1 MLIRKIFSFPTLTLI
16 VALTLSAIAAWYSI
30 LGLTAIFA
38 AAVIPI
44 IIMGGALEFAKVVT
58 TLWLH
63 KYWNRAGWNLKL
75 YLIPAVIALAFLTSM
90 GIFGFLSKA
99 HSDQTLVG
107 GDTSAKVELVD
118 EKIKIAR
125 ENIAMNQK
133 ALEQMNSQV
142 DQLLGRTDDDAGA
155 NRAVQVRRQQRA
167 ERTRLQNEIGTEQ
180 ETIAKLNEE
189 VAPIRAE
196 IRKIEAEV
204 GPIKYIAALIYGD
217 NPDTNLLERAVR
229 WVIILIVF
237 VFDPLALMLVLAAQS
252 SYKWLDDDL
261 RNRRKEEDAKES
273 EDVPTT
279 RLPQDDV
286 SEFNYGV
293 GETPQSEPIPD
304 AVELETILEEVK
316 EEDEFLDENLDDI
329 LHETA
334 YDVPKEDE
342 NVSEPIQP
350 NDIPTDDVVREDVPK
365 TPAPDAVP
373 SGDSMAQSEAR
384 NELTTDANA
393 LTTDAIELTTDVEEN
408 EEVSTTELQHDDVNR
423 EVKDN
428 EVIATD
434 GVTLQ
439 ESDSGY
445 VSFEGKSVSKSA
457 LQGMRP
463 DLFLQVDSAN
473 QSNTNFGSSF
483 PKFAKKGDIFVR
495 VDTLPNRVYKFSGSK
510 WIEINKEQT
519 DSYLYDDEY
528 IKYLINQIELGNYDI
543 DLLAENERLQIEDYL
558 NKTNKI

>member
-1 MLIRKIFSFPTLTLI
+1 MTFRKIFSFPTLTLI

-44 IIMGGALEFAKVVT
+44 IIMGGSLEVAKVVT

-63 KYWNRAGWNLKL
+63 KYWDRATWNLKL

-99 HSDQTLVG
+99 HSDQTLVS

-125 ENIAMNQK
+125 ENIAMSQK

-142 DQLLGRTDDDAGA
+142 DQLLGRTDDDKGA

-167 ERTRLQNEIGTEQ
+167 ERNRLQNEIAAEQ
-180 ETIAKLNEE
+180 ESIAKLNEE

-252 SYKWLDDDL
+252 SYRWLDDDL
-261 RNRRKEEDAKES
+261 RNRK
-273 EDVPTT
+273 
-279 RLPQDDV
+279 
-286 SEFNYGV
+286 
-293 GETPQSEPIPD
+293 
-304 AVELETILEEVK
+304 
-316 EEDEFLDENLDDI
+316 
-329 LHETA
+329 
-334 YDVPKEDE
+334 KEDE
-342 NVSEPIQP
+342 ETFPEEKTNVSEPIQP
-350 NDIPTDDVVREDVPK
+350 NDIPTDDVVREDVPE
-365 TPAPDAVP
+365 TPTPDAI
-373 SGDSMAQSEAR
+373 SAGSNMAQSEAR
-384 NELTTDANA
+384 ESSSR
-393 LTTDAIELTTDVEEN
+393 EEPAA
-408 EEVSTTELQHDDVNR
+408 VIKTE
-423 EVKDN
+423 
-428 EVIATD
+428 

-439 ESDSGY
+439 ESDGGY
-445 VSFEGKSVSKSA
+445 ISFEGKSVSKSA

-463 DLFLQVDSAN
+463 DLFLQVDSGN
-473 QSNTNFGSSF
+473 QPSTNFGISF
-483 PKFAKKGDIFVR
+483 PQFAKKGDTFVR
-495 VDTLPNRVYKFSGSK
+495 VDSLPNRVFKFSGTK
-510 WIEINKEQT
+510 WIEINKDQT
-519 DSYLYDDEY
+519 STYLYDEEY
-528 IKYLINQIELGNYDI
+528 VKYLVNKIEVGEYDVE
-543 DLLAENERLQIEDYL
+543 LLTESEKLQIEDFL
-558 NKTNKI
+558 LQNKNPK

>member
-1 MLIRKIFSFPTLTLI
+1 MLLRKIFSFPTLTLI

-44 IIMGGALEFAKVVT
+44 IIMGGSLEVAKVVT

-63 KYWNRAGWNLKL
+63 KYWDKAKWNLKF

-99 HSDQTLVG
+99 HSDQSLVG
-107 GDTSAKVELVD
+107 GDVSAKVELVD

-133 ALEQMNSQV
+133 AIEQMNSQV
-142 DQLLGRTDDDAGA
+142 DQLLGRTDDDKGA

-167 ERTRLQNEIGTEQ
+167 ERNRLQNEIGAEQ

-261 RNRRKEEDAKES
+261 RNRRKEEEDAKES

-316 EEDEFLDENLDDI
+316 EDAEIKEAFLNTKLDEDISKLLDEALDDM

-334 YDVPKEDE
+334 YDDPKEDE
-342 NVSEPIQP
+342 NVSHPIQP
-350 NDIPTDDVVREDVPK
+350 DTIPTDVVVREDVPE
-365 TPAPDAVP
+365 TSTPDAVP
-373 SGDSMAQSEAR
+373 SGDILDQKETR
-384 NELTTDANA
+384 NDEKT
-393 LTTDAIELTTDVEEN
+393 V
-408 EEVSTTELQHDDVNR
+408 VTE
-423 EVKDN
+423 
-428 EVIATD
+428 
-434 GVTLQ
+434 GVTLHQ
-439 ESDSGY
+439 GEEGY
-445 VSFEGKSVSKSA
+445 IQFEGKSMSKAA
-457 LQGMRP
+457 LQGMHPELFARP
-463 DLFLQVDSAN
+463 DTGH
-473 QSNTNFGSSF
+473 QSTTKFGVEF
-483 PKFAKKGDIFVR
+483 PRFADKGDIFVR
-495 VDTLPNRVYKFSGSK
+495 VDVLPNRVYKFDGFK
-510 WIEINKEQT
+510 WIEINKEST
-519 DSYLYDDEY
+519 DSYLFDDQYVNYLVGKIETGEYDV
-528 IKYLINQIELGNYDI
+528 ELLSD
-543 DLLAENERLQIEDYL
+543 NEREQIADYIQR
-558 NKTNKI
+558 NQK

>member
-1 MLIRKIFSFPTLTLI
+1 MLLRKIFSFPTLTLI

-44 IIMGGALEFAKVVT
+44 IIMGGSLEVAKVVT

-63 KYWNRAGWNLKL
+63 KYWDKAKWNLKL

-99 HSDQTLVG
+99 HSDQTLVS

-142 DQLLGRTDDDAGA
+142 DQLLGRTDDDKGA

-167 ERTRLQNEIGTEQ
+167 ERNRLQNEIAAEQ
-180 ETIAKLNEE
+180 EAIAKLNEE

-237 VFDPLALMLVLAAQS
+237 VFDPLALVLVLAAQS
-252 SYKWLDDDL
+252 SYRWLDDDL
-261 RNRRKEEDAKES
+261 RNRKKEDEDDKFKETFLDTKLDEDANK
-273 EDVPTT
+273 
-279 RLPQDDV
+279 L
-286 SEFNYGV
+286 
-293 GETPQSEPIPD
+293 
-304 AVELETILEEVK
+304 
-316 EEDEFLDENLDDI
+316 LDEALDDM

-334 YDVPKEDE
+334 YDDPKEDE
-342 NVSEPIQP
+342 NVSETIQP
-350 NDIPTDDVVREDVPK
+350 DPIPTDDVVREDVPE
-365 TPAPDAVP
+365 TLTTDAVA
-373 SGDSMAQSEAR
+373 SGDSVEQSEAR
-384 NELTTDANA
+384 EDSSRAEPA
-393 LTTDAIELTTDVEEN
+393 AVIK
-408 EEVSTTELQHDDVNR
+408 TE
-423 EVKDN
+423 
-428 EVIATD
+428 

-439 ESDSGY
+439 ESDGGY
-445 VSFEGKSVSKSA
+445 VSFQGGSVSKSA

-463 DLFLQVDSAN
+463 DLFLQVDSVS
-473 QSNTNFGSSF
+473 QPNTNFGTDF
-483 PKFAKKGDIFVR
+483 PRFAKKGDTFVR
-495 VDTLPNRVYKFSGSK
+495 VDTLPNRVFKFSGTK

-519 DSYLYDDEY
+519 STYLYDEEY
-528 IKYLINQIELGNYDI
+528 VRYLVNKIEVGEYDVE
-543 DLLAENERLQIEDYL
+543 LLTESEKLQIEEFL
-558 NKTNKI
+558 LQNKNPK